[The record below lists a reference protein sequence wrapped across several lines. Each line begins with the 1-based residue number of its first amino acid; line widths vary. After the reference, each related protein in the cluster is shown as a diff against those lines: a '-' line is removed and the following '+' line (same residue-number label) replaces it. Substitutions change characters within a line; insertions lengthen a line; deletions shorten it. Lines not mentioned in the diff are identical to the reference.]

1 MNITSVCQAPPLI
14 LVVDDDQ
21 SMRILLRRAMEQE
34 GYKVAEAADAE
45 QALAVYSRL
54 NPDLVLLNALMP
66 VVDGFTCCAKLQT
79 FSRKNHAPVLMI
91 MALEDR
97 ESVERALLVGA
108 TDYVT
113 KPIHWAVL
121 RQRVRRLLQ
130 QSYLYQQ
137 LEKSNQE
144 LQAKINEL
152 SQAERALRESQER
165 YALVAQS
172 THDGF
177 WDWNLKTNQVYFSSR
192 WKSMLGYSEHEIGN
206 SLADWFN
213 RVHPEDIERFK
224 AEISAHLA
232 GLTTYF
238 ENEHRLLH
246 QDDSYRWMLSRGLA
260 LRDVDGKPYRI
271 AGCQTDMTQSKT
283 TEAKLLH
290 QACHDA
296 LTGLPNRV
304 WFMER
309 LEYAIA
315 RAKLHQDYVF
325 ALLFLDLDR
334 FKLVNDSLGHALGD
348 HLLMAI
354 AQRLKTCLRPADP
367 IARLDGDEFIILL
380 EDIRDLSHATQVA
393 DQIHRELSLPFN
405 LKGNTVFTSA
415 SIGIVIS
422 TLGSDRPEDL
432 LRDADT
438 TMNRAKALGK
448 ARYEVFNQTMHN
460 QAMARLQLE
469 IDLRSALERQELQVY
484 YQPIVSLNNGRIAGF
499 EALVRWQHP
508 QRGWVSPAEF
518 IPVAEE
524 TGLIIPLGWWVLRQA
539 CRQIHIWQQQ
549 VPVHSPLIVSVN
561 ISGKQLTQSHLVT
574 QIKQILRETGLDAS
588 SLKLEITES
597 VLVDNIEAAVPI
609 LKQLKALGIGLSI
622 DDFGTGYSSLSYLHQ
637 MPIDTLKIDRS
648 FVHDVDCDPEKIEI
662 IRTVVGLSWN
672 LGMNVVAEGV
682 ETKKQMYQLQA
693 LNCDYGQG
701 YFFSRPV
708 NAKAAKALKQFELE
722 KTGNTAVEL
731 QHQMPTRQ
739 IKLDEINKYC
749 QLPQSLT
756 LSRLREATQETRIE
770 P

>member
-1 MNITSVCQAPPLI
+1 
-14 LVVDDDQ
+14 
-21 SMRILLRRAMEQE
+21 MEQE
-34 GYKVAEAADAE
+34 SYKVAEAADAE
-45 QALAVYSRL
+45 QALAAYSRL

-97 ESVERALLVGA
+97 ESVDRALLVGA

-144 LQAKINEL
+144 LHAKINEL
-152 SQAERALRESQER
+152 SQAEEALRESQER

-232 GLTTYF
+232 GLTNCF

-246 QDDSYRWMLSRGLA
+246 QDDSYRWMLSRGIA
-260 LRDVDGKPYRI
+260 LRDADGKPYRI
-271 AGCQTDMTQSKT
+271 AGCQTDITQSKT
-283 TEAKLLH
+283 TEARLLH

-315 RAKLHQDYVF
+315 RTKLHQDYVF

-348 HLLMAI
+348 QLLMAI
-354 AQRLKTCLRPADP
+354 AQRLKTCLRPADT
-367 IARLDGDEFIILL
+367 IARLDGDEFTILL
-380 EDIRDLSHATQVA
+380 EDIKDLSHATQVA
-393 DQIHRELSLPFN
+393 DRIHQELSLPFN

-422 TLGSDRPEDL
+422 ALGYDRPEDM

-448 ARYEVFNQTMHN
+448 ARYEVFNQTMQN

-508 QRGWVSPAEF
+508 QRGLVSPAEF

-539 CRQIHIWQQQ
+539 CRQICTWQQQ
-549 VPVHSPLIVSVN
+549 VPVHPPLIVSVN

-574 QIKQILRETGLDAS
+574 EIKQILRETGLDAG

-597 VLVDNIEAAVPI
+597 VLVDNIEAVVPI

-662 IRTVVGLSWN
+662 IRTIVGLSWN

-708 NAKAAKALKQFELE
+708 NAKAAKALKQFELK
-722 KTGNTAVEL
+722 KTGNTAIEP
-731 QHQMPTRQ
+731 QHQMPTYQ

-749 QLPQSLT
+749 QLPQSLN
-756 LSRLREATQETRIE
+756 LLNLRQAAQKTQRE

>member
-1 MNITSVCQAPPLI
+1 
-14 LVVDDDQ
+14 
-21 SMRILLRRAMEQE
+21 
-34 GYKVAEAADAE
+34 
-45 QALAVYSRL
+45 
-54 NPDLVLLNALMP
+54 MP

-113 KPIHWAVL
+113 TPIHWAVL

-177 WDWNLKTNQVYFSSR
+177 WDWNLKTNQVYFSPR

-232 GLTTYF
+232 GLTTCF